1 MLKQIYLAFFLLF
14 SIGLY
19 GQNDAIVT
27 EEILVRGNCG
37 MCKENIENAV
47 QKERT
52 AQGTWNI
59 ETKVLKVSFDSSKT
73 SFDRIMKRVTEAGY
87 DNEMYTADDRDYREL
102 AACCLYD
109 RETSWENIQ
118 DSEGTHFDDDHQAQD
133 SQDHEKPTEVQVA
146 DSDEQISNDESVEDD
161 YSWLAEDAIALNTI
175 STVGNKA
182 ATALDGK
189 SAGLTFNI
197 DSKELLKAACC
208 NLSESFETNATVDV
222 NYSNAVTGTKQIK
235 MLGLDQ
241 KYTLMSKELLPE
253 IRGLAS
259 AYGMNF
265 IPGRWIEAI
274 QLTKGGSTV
283 SNGYESISGQIN
295 TELFKTE
302 NRHKTA
308 INIFANTHSRIE
320 GNVVHA
326 DTLNSNWAH
335 SVLAHANTTLERQ
348 DENNDGFM
356 DTPIGK
362 QLNFTYLLNYNDL
375 NDSGFGS
382 HFGVNFLNDQRLAG
396 QMNFRESQH
405 KLGDDIYGVGIDIS
419 RFQIWNKTGYIFKNK
434 PYQSLG
440 WMNQYTYHDQN
451 SYFGTSLY
459 NGIERS
465 FYSNLIFES
474 IFGNTN
480 HKYKTGL
487 SFLHDEFDEIYRTDR
502 YERTETVPGA
512 FFEYTF
518 TGDKL
523 TAVLGSRVDFHNLVG
538 THFTPRVNLKY
549 DLFPKTTLRASGG
562 RGFRTANVFSEAQSY
577 LASNRLIEIM
587 DDGGDIYG
595 LDAEVAWNYGL
606 SLHQE
611 FRVFGNRSN
620 IIADY
625 FITDFENQILPDLD
639 HSTNSIL
646 FYNMK
651 GKSYARAFQV
661 QWDFQPIR
669 RLEARLAYKN
679 YQTQADYLDG
689 AKELAFTPEHRGFVN
704 LAYSTFRTAQGSQWS
719 FDSTLQWIGEQRIPS
734 TLNNPLEF
742 QSPEYSDSYFVLNA
756 QVARQLN
763 DKIRI
768 YAGAENIL
776 SYTQDNPIIDA
787 ANPFGNYFDGG
798 LVWAPIMP
806 ASFYLGFDIDF

>member
-1 MLKQIYLAFFLLF
+1 MFKSLYILIFLFFSVGIYA
-14 SIGLY
+14 
-19 GQNDAIVT
+19 QNALQT

-37 MCKENIENAV
+37 MCKGNIENAIK
-47 QKERT
+47 KEKS
-52 AQGTWNI
+52 AEGTWNI
-59 ETKVLKVSFDSSKT
+59 KTKVLKVNFDPSKT
-73 SFDRIMKRVTEAGY
+73 NLDKIMRRVAAAGY
-87 DNEMYTADDRDYREL
+87 DNEIYTADDRDYRAL
-102 AACCLYD
+102 ASCCLYD
-109 RETSWENIQ
+109 RETPWENIEE
-118 DSEGTHFDDDHQAQD
+118 SEGTHFEESHVHDSNDNHQHTMD
-133 SQDHEKPTEVQVA
+133 EDSHSQDKIVETET
-146 DSDEQISNDESVEDD
+146 VEDEYD
-161 YSWLAEDAIALNTI
+161 WLTGDDTIELSTI
-175 STVGNKA
+175 STLGNKA

-189 SAGLTFNI
+189 SAGLIFNI

-241 KYTLMSKELLPE
+241 KYSLMTKELLPE

-302 NRHKTA
+302 NRSKTS
-308 INIFANTHSRIE
+308 INLFGNTHTRLE
-320 GNVVHA
+320 GNIVHA
-326 DTLNSNWAH
+326 DTLSSNWAH
-335 SVLAHANTTLERQ
+335 SVLAHANTTIERQ
-348 DENNDGFM
+348 DENNDGFL

-362 QLNFTYLLNYNDL
+362 QLNITYLLNYNDL
-375 NDSGFGS
+375 DNSGIGT
-382 HFGVNFLNDQRLAG
+382 HFGVNFLDDQRLAG
-396 QMNFRESQH
+396 QMNFRENQH
-405 KLGDDIYGVGIDIS
+405 KLGQDVYGVGIDIS
-419 RFQIWNKTGYIFKNK
+419 RFQVWNKTGYIFKNK

-440 WMNQYTYHDQN
+440 WMNQYTYHQQN
-451 SYFGTSLY
+451 SYFGSSLY

-474 IFGNTN
+474 IFGNTQ

-487 SFLHDEFDEIYRTDR
+487 SFLHDEFDEIYLHNNFR
-502 YERTETVPGA
+502 RTETVPGA

-518 TGDKL
+518 SDEKF
-523 TAVLGSRVDFHNLVG
+523 TAVLGSRVDFHNLAG
-538 THFTPRVNLKY
+538 TQFTPRINLKY
-549 DLFPKTTLRASGG
+549 DLLPNTTLRASGG
-562 RGFRTANVFSEAQSY
+562 RGFRTANIFTEAQSY
-577 LASNRLIEIM
+577 LASNRQIEIL
-587 DDGGDIYG
+587 DNAGDIYG
-595 LDAEVAWNYGL
+595 LDAEIAWNYGF
-606 SLHQE
+606 SLHQD
-611 FRVFGNRSN
+611 FRIFGHRSN

-639 HSTNSIL
+639 HSTQQIL

-651 GKSYARAFQV
+651 GKSYARAFQI

-679 YQTQADYLDG
+679 YQTQADFIDG
-689 AKELAFTPEHRGFVN
+689 SKELAFTPEHRGFLN
-704 LAYSTFRTAQGSQWS
+704 LAYSTFKTARGSQWS

-734 TLNNPLEF
+734 TLTNPSEF
-742 QSPEYSDSYFVLNA
+742 QSAEYSDAYFLLNA
-756 QVARQLN
+756 QIARQLN
-763 DKIRI
+763 NKVRF

-776 SYTQDNPIIDA
+776 SYTQENPIIDA
-787 ANPFGNYFDGG
+787 ENPFGDYFDGG

-806 ASFYLGFDIDF
+806 ISFYFGIDIDL